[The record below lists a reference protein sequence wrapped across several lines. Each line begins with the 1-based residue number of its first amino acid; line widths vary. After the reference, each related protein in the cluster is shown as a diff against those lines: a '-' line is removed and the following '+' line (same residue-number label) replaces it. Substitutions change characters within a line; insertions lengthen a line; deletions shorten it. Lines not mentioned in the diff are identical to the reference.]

1 MRKAKLS
8 IMELFIPS
16 CGSKLPHDVIYFQPK
31 GVSLAFPVGK
41 LCWQWIPSVFIWEM
55 FLFHPHLWK
64 IMGINYWLTFF
75 FFHHF
80 GYVILCLLDFLVA
93 INCIVV
99 SLNCF
104 SLYAFKTFLFALVFS
119 SLTMWYLSMT
129 MFVFFLFWVH
139 CSSWGIFKLMVFIK
153 FRKFGPLL
161 CTQIFASVSISR
173 VNINTD
179 YSNNNHTILQDG
191 RLCPG
196 TRPKP
201 TLRQE

>member
-1 MRKAKLS
+1 MFLKKSEKWEKQNCLLWSSSSPLWITVHYGALHS
-8 IMELFIPS
+8 F

-31 GVSLAFPVGK
+31 GVSLGFPAGK

-64 IMGINYWLTFF
+64 IVGINYWLTFF

-99 SLNCF
+99 FLNCF

-139 CSSWGIFKLMVFIK
+139 CSSWGSL
-153 FRKFGPLL
+153 
-161 CTQIFASVSISR
+161 S
-173 VNINTD
+173 
-179 YSNNNHTILQDG
+179 
-191 RLCPG
+191 
-196 TRPKP
+196 
-201 TLRQE
+201 